1 MKGQRLG
8 MLGVWLEVWVG
19 MMPLAVGG
27 LMPGSLGKPG
37 RRGKGD
43 GLLPK
48 SSIVVLLFFSSLQ
61 FSSFIERKL

>member
-1 MKGQRLG
+1 
-8 MLGVWLEVWVG
+8 MLGAGLEVGVG
-19 MMPLAVGG
+19 MMPFAVVG

-43 GLLPK
+43 GLLPR
-48 SSIVVLLFFSSLQ
+48 SSISLVAE

>member
-8 MLGVWLEVWVG
+8 MLGVWLEVGVG

-37 RRGKGD
+37 RRGNGD
-43 GLLPK
+43 GLLPR
-48 SSIVVLLFFSSLQ
+48 SSIVLFFSFQ

>member
-1 MKGQRLG
+1 MKGHRLG
-8 MLGVWLEVWVG
+8 MLGVVWLEVGVG

-43 GLLPK
+43 GLLPR
-48 SSIVVLLFFSSLQ
+48 SSIVLFVE

>member
-8 MLGVWLEVWVG
+8 MLGVWLEVGVG

-43 GLLPK
+43 GLLPR
-48 SSIVVLLFFSSLQ
+48 SSISLVAE